1 MCDPSR
7 FPGLVTTRNV
17 STMSGILLLFQ
28 YMFLAFSIAS
38 GASRTLWG
46 VHPPRDWAGVDFT
59 RKRVKINVRFLK
71 VLRGFIALGGV
82 ACDLSCRAS
91 CVLLWLV
98 PRRGI

>member
-1 MCDPSR
+1 MGTSERSTMSRGAATAITASLKMGEEEEVNAPFSSRMCDPSR

-38 GASRTLWG
+38 GASRALWG

-59 RKRVKINVRFLK
+59 RKRVKIN
-71 VLRGFIALGGV
+71 
-82 ACDLSCRAS
+82 
-91 CVLLWLV
+91 
-98 PRRGI
+98 